1 MKFLIEKLKE
11 EIQSSIV
18 PPLDRL
24 CFIPRNFSSRID
36 AFMNIGE
43 TKQSTSRILRNYHG
57 LMRNRSLPMLSLLE
71 TFVCISVAI
80 YFLKFLELSSE
91 CLRKGVYIKGK

>member
-1 MKFLIEKLKE
+1 MKFLIGKLKE

-57 LMRNRSLPMLSLLE
+57 LMRNRSLPRCFPFSKHLCV
-71 TFVCISVAI
+71 FPWQFIS
-80 YFLKFLELSSE
+80 
-91 CLRKGVYIKGK
+91 

>member
-1 MKFLIEKLKE
+1 MKFLIGKLKE

-36 AFMNIGE
+36 AFMNIE
-43 TKQSTSRILRNYHG
+43 KRNKA
-57 LMRNRSLPMLSLLE
+57 LLE
-71 TFVCISVAI
+71 YCAI
-80 YFLKFLELSSE
+80 
-91 CLRKGVYIKGK
+91 IMD